1 MEGFYDWVK
10 KETTA
15 VDAGEPPERPSV
27 DDEHGQLEFVKVME
41 NRFLATT
48 SVSIRDDMKALI
60 RDGDRLHPMVMLETT
75 KWWIN
80 DPVGVDEH
88 VIPHL
93 WKMIRAGNAPT
104 AYILGYI
111 PGMIE
116 RCGMT
121 HQHIERAI
129 VPMLSVMIG
138 SSSTMDVI
146 FRLRAIISCAAYLN
160 DACFTQLVC
169 TTWDHL
175 DTTCRIMLV
184 EYLLKHPGSYIHSGF
199 PMERM
204 VGYLRGVVSSDD
216 AEAPWDV
223 ADASRILL
231 DCTDDPGAREEAI
244 RVLAGYQ
251 ESRTFYANRENIHC
265 ITTESAQEIIDYLVQ
280 DLPMLP
286 NQPIQYYINEL
297 TRGRDDHRITASLR
311 RIEIDPSTYGR
322 HRHNLRQILAMVW
335 AYIKKHGDDEG
346 HDRESMIERLVQEL
360 VDMCGTCSTGHAV
373 RLLNVLSG
381 YRDFAIRVPPEHA
394 LRCRFFVLLNSAMM
408 AVEDEEERS
417 IILEEMTLPG
427 SHHSGRLRFLGFLRD
442 HLPKIKE
449 DLYEEFKDQMADTD
463 FDLYLRKA
471 IFYYE
476 GETDF
481 DMQK

>member
-1 MEGFYDWVK
+1 
-10 KETTA
+10 
-15 VDAGEPPERPSV
+15 
-27 DDEHGQLEFVKVME
+27 
-41 NRFLATT
+41 
-48 SVSIRDDMKALI
+48 
-60 RDGDRLHPMVMLETT
+60 
-75 KWWIN
+75 
-80 DPVGVDEH
+80 
-88 VIPHL
+88 
-93 WKMIRAGNAPT
+93 
-104 AYILGYI
+104 
-111 PGMIE
+111 
-116 RCGMT
+116 
-121 HQHIERAI
+121 
-129 VPMLSVMIG
+129 
-138 SSSTMDVI
+138 
-146 FRLRAIISCAAYLN
+146 
-160 DACFTQLVC
+160 
-169 TTWDHL
+169 
-175 DTTCRIMLV
+175 MLV

-265 ITTESAQEIIDYLVQ
+265 IATESAQEIIDYLVQ

-381 YRDFAIRVPPEHA
+381 YRDFAIRPRDLATAVCEAQVQEDSAFAGKRWVDLADVEDLPHRYGGKAEGTRLVDHRHA
-394 LRCRFFVLLNSAMM
+394 VV
-408 AVEDEEERS
+408 AVEPARAFAAIERIGGPNGWYACDWLWTFRGWLDRLIGGPGMS
-417 IILEEMTLPG
+417 RGRRDPERLATGDTLDCWRVELCHPP
-427 SHHSGRLRFLGFLRD
+427 HRLRLAAEMKMPGRGWLEFEVVPRDGDVTIHQTAVFDPKGLGGLAYWYAIWPL
-442 HLPKIKE
+442 HELV
-449 DLYEEFKDQMADTD
+449 FKNMLAGIVRHAV
-463 FDLYLRKA
+463 RK
-471 IFYYE
+471 
-476 GETDF
+476 T
-481 DMQK
+481 